1 MFVTSGASI
10 SAALD
15 RLLSRLADPRHR
27 ERAVLVVL
35 GCYWVLWSAYAV
47 IAKSSQDIHFDMGE
61 AVVWSH
67 ESPGFNPKHPP
78 LSAWPV
84 WLWFHIFPQTDWA
97 YYTLAVLLA
106 VVALY
111 AAWRVS
117 AYFLPDEKRV
127 AALALLTLVPFFN
140 FHALKYNAN
149 AVMIP
154 LWALAT
160 WALVVAFKTLRPL
173 PAALAGLAAGAA
185 MLGKYWSIFLLL
197 GLGIAVL
204 AHPDRRK
211 YFRSASPWITIAV
224 GALVLAPHVILLLSP
239 GNTTFAYAMQSHPGT
254 LWTALVSG
262 GNYIV
267 GTLGYFAFPAIVA
280 WLAVMPSRAALADTL
295 WPKNADRRF
304 AVIAFAVPILL
315 PVVAALATKE
325 VIVSLWSIGGAAL
338 LGVVLLGSPLVTLS
352 RMMARRI
359 LGIAIAVP
367 LIALA
372 ASPGVAYLAHRRGL
386 DNHAAHYRL
395 VAQAAEK
402 AWQDV
407 THRPVAIFGSYDNLL
422 YAASFYFSTPPRTF
436 EIVTPRATP
445 WTSEAN
451 VARDGIVMVCPADD
465 GVCMN
470 ALNAR
475 AAKGPNAVRLRATLA
490 RRWFGIRGPFEA
502 FAIVVIPPA
511 SPPQ

>member
-1 MFVTSGASI
+1 MLGMSGASI

-15 RLLSRLADPRHR
+15 RLLSCLTDSRRR
-27 ERAVLVVL
+27 ERAVLIVL
-35 GCYWVLWSAYAV
+35 GCYWALWSAYAI

-97 YYTLAVLLA
+97 YYTLAILLA

-117 AYFLPDEKRV
+117 AYFLPDDKRV

-160 WALVVAFKTLRPL
+160 WALVVAFKTLRPW

-197 GLGIAVL
+197 GLGVAIL

-211 YFRSASPWITIAV
+211 YFRSASPWITIAI
-224 GALVLAPHVILLLSP
+224 GALVLAPHVIVLLSP
-239 GNTTFAYAMQSHPGT
+239 GNTTFAYAMESHPGT
-254 LWTALVSG
+254 LWMAFVSG
-262 GNYIV
+262 GNYV
-267 GTLGYFAFPAIVA
+267 AGTLGYFAFPAIVA
-280 WLAVMPSRAALADTL
+280 WLAVMPSRAALADAL
-295 WPKNADRRF
+295 WPRDAERRF
-304 AVIAFAVPILL
+304 AGIVFALPIVLPVIAAV
-315 PVVAALATKE
+315 ATKE
-325 VIVSLWSIGGAAL
+325 VIVSLWSIGGASL
-338 LGVVLLGSPLVTLS
+338 LGVVLLGAPLITLP

-367 LIALA
+367 FVALL
-372 ASPGVAYLAHRRGL
+372 ASPLVAYVAQQRGL
-386 DNHAAHYRL
+386 DNHAAYYRL

-402 AWQDV
+402 AWHDV
-407 THRPVAIFGSYDNLL
+407 TPRPLVIFGSYDNLL
-422 YAASFYFSTPPRTF
+422 YAASFYFTSPPPRTF

-445 WTSEAN
+445 WTSEADVTRN
-451 VARDGIVMVCPADD
+451 GIVMVCPAEDS
-465 GVCMN
+465 VCMG

-475 AAKGPNAVRLRATLA
+475 AAKAENAMRLRATLA
-490 RRWFGIRGPFEA
+490 RRWFGIRGPFET
-502 FAIVVIPPA
+502 FAIAAIPPA
-511 SPPQ
+511 S